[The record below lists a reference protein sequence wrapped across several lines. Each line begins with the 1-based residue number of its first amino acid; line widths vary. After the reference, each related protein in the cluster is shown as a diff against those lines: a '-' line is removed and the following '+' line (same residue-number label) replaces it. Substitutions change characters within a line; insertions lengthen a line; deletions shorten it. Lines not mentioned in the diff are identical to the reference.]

1 MRYRICDHVA
11 ISDEVSENDIYRKF
25 KFQFD
30 NLLTADEI
38 PTTDKVFEQLY
49 VRDKNFEDAVDLFL
63 RSVGHAMRFCVGYTG
78 IGKTT
83 SIRHCLELGV
93 SNVTRLDTKSKTD
106 PDKNII
112 IFPAFFDG
120 ARGKNFD
127 SYNLIQ
133 RVSAVCTS
141 LEEKHNELRGIIRT
155 PEGREQ
161 FYKFLRKHTPR
172 ILEIEDDLSLIGLSY
187 EEEIKERIQY
197 AQKNHKFEYI
207 ANKLKYYIM
216 CKQSVYD
223 RLVIV
228 LDDVETLPE
237 KQQDDVIEE
246 YLHLYE
252 CLRNTEFSEDI
263 KYRINL
269 LISIRP
275 HTLRLYQQSEYNTKY
290 RRLEA
295 YPVATNTVL
304 KKSAVQLNE
313 MFENRFNYYTNL
325 SSKIIGN
332 RGSWDDCYRQLMLLN
347 DAFGGKYKEMILN
360 LCFMN
365 VREALSVYSQIFAN
379 RFWIQG
385 NRLKEEAFTVDSQD
399 YYFNNINVIRAIGC
413 NNFAVFTGVE
423 NSVIPN
429 FLLSSE
435 LEDYSIQ
442 CLLVMQYFILY
453 AQSSEGTKYITYGQ
467 NARKLGDIHKDWVAI
482 LGPNRTEQINKAL
495 IYLFEK
501 KILRK
506 SFEDVDDTVTLDTA
520 ESLTDDSKLYISPR
534 GYELMA
540 MLSRD
545 SVLLEMLRE
554 CAWRDYDGRDEFYS
568 RLSSYEL
575 LLQKEQYKIFI
586 DLLEYIDYLR
596 EQEEKFLFE
605 SVEKIDLKKYR
616 ASFGKTLVVTYLM
629 HGVENSLNYSGIINM
644 PKVSSK
650 LNHVQKCIDESCKK
664 LQQII

>member
-1 MRYRICDHVA
+1 MYYRICDHVA
-11 ISDEVSENDIYRKF
+11 ISSEVGENDIYRKF

-38 PTTDKVFEQLY
+38 PTTDKEFEQLY
-49 VRDKNFEDAVDLFL
+49 VSDQPFEEAVGIFL
-63 RSVGHAMRFCVGYTG
+63 SSVGHSMRFCVGYTG

-93 SNVTRLDTKSKTD
+93 SNVTRLDTKSRTF
-106 PDKNII
+106 PDKKII

-120 ARGKNFD
+120 TRGKEID
-127 SYNLIQ
+127 SYNLIK
-133 RVSAVCTS
+133 RISAVCTS
-141 LEEKHNELRGIIRT
+141 LEEKHKELRNIIRT
-155 PEGREQ
+155 ADGREQ
-161 FYKFLRKHTPR
+161 FYQFLRKHTPR
-172 ILEIEDDLSLIGLSY
+172 ILEIEDDLSLIDLSY
-187 EEEIKERIQY
+187 EEEIKERIQF
-197 AQKNHKFEYI
+197 AQKNHNFEYT

-216 CKQSVYD
+216 CKQDVYD

-304 KKSAVQLNE
+304 KKTAVELNK
-313 MFENRFNYYTNL
+313 MFKKRFDYYTTL
-325 SSKIIGN
+325 SPKIIGN
-332 RGSWDDCYRQLMLLN
+332 KESWTECYRQLMLLN
-347 DAFGGKYKEMILN
+347 EAFDGKYKEMILN

-365 VREALSVYSQIFAN
+365 VREALAVYSQIFAN

-385 NRLKEEAFTVDSQD
+385 NRLKEESFSVDSQE

-413 NNFAVFTGVE
+413 NNSAVFTGLE

-435 LEDYSIQ
+435 LGDYSIQ
-442 CLLVMQYFILY
+442 CLLVMQYFILH
-453 AQSSEGTKYITYGQ
+453 AQSSEGTKFITYGR
-467 NARKLGDIHKDWVAI
+467 NARKLGDVRKDWAAI
-482 LGPNRTEQINKAL
+482 LGSKRTEQLNKAL
-495 IYLFEK
+495 VYLFEK
-501 KILRK
+501 KVLRK
-506 SFEDVDDTVTLDTA
+506 SFEDVDDTVTLDTE
-520 ESLTDDSKLYISPR
+520 ESLTNDSKLYISPR

-554 CAWRDYDGRDEFYS
+554 CAWRDYNRRDAFYS
-568 RLSSYEL
+568 RQSSYEL
-575 LLQKEQYKIFI
+575 LRQKEQHKIFL

-605 SVEKIDLKKYR
+605 SAEKIDLIKYR
-616 ASFGKTLVVTYLM
+616 TYFGKTPVVTHLV

-650 LNHVQKCIDESCKK
+650 LSHVQKCIDESCRK
-664 LQQII
+664 LQQVI